1 MIDPNNRTTKI
12 IAGSLF
18 VLGLA
23 WQQIEATRLGYEVE
37 RSRREARILR
47 GRIGAIEIQL
57 ETSLSPA
64 RLSAQAKMMGMIPSE
79 PAQLRVLD
87 DGKAAPQRES
97 FFSRLL
103 AKGLKAQFSSQG

>member
-1 MIDPNNRTTKI
+1 MIDLNNRNFKI

-37 RSRREARILR
+37 RARHEERILR
-47 GRIGAIEIQL
+47 GRIGAVQIQL

-64 RLSAQAKMMGMIPSE
+64 QLALQAKAMGMIQCD
-79 PAQLRVLD
+79 PASLRVLGGPD
-87 DGKAAPQRES
+87 AGRGQETFLGRL
-97 FFSRLL
+97 FSRS
-103 AKGLKAQFSSQG
+103 LKSPLST